1 MRKTKIKTALTKRQA
16 QVLNLSK
23 QGVPLKDIAKQLGI
37 VPGTVSVTL
46 YSARKRAEEIA
57 QRAQAQLAS
66 AQAQPTPWASHRV
79 IINGTVYVRLD
90 IITEQLRKLGLSS

>member
-23 QGVPLKDIAKQLGI
+23 QGVAIKDIAKQLGI

-46 YSARKRAEEIA
+46 HSARKRAEEIA

-66 AQAQPTPWASHRV
+66 AQAQPSPWASHRV

>member
-46 YSARKRAEEIA
+46 YSARKRAEEIT
-57 QRAQAQLAS
+57 QAQLAS
-66 AQAQPTPWASHRV
+66 AQAQPSPWASHRV